1 MPKIKR
7 IQFSNSVCP
16 VEVAH
21 NELPQLDI
29 HYLNSQYDLAS
40 NFFFF
45 FLLKFEDIFFVFS
58 FLFFLALKQLPYL
71 FGYKTGFSPL

>member
-1 MPKIKR
+1 MPKIKKN
-7 IQFSNSVCP
+7 QFSNSVRP

-40 NFFFF
+40 NFFFAENLKTY
-45 FLLKFEDIFFVFS
+45 FLF
-58 FLFFLALKQLPYL
+58 FLFFLALKQLP
-71 FGYKTGFSPL
+71 